1 MSPLER
7 WGLWLT
13 STPTT
18 VSGIAYLWMKYFLES
33 SDPWAVINHPL
44 EPLALKTHILISPFF
59 VFVLG
64 AVVLKHGI
72 AQLRNGAHGRRPSGL
87 VLLAST
93 APMIITGYA
102 IQIVTSEVAAQ
113 FLSLLHILSSLAFGV
128 ALVLHTVQAEVLGS
142 ERVSADTGS
151 TTNRGNPR
159 RQSPSTIRGTAD

>member
-44 EPLALKTHILISPFF
+44 EPLALKTHILISPLF

-72 AQLRNGAHGRRPSGL
+72 AQLREGAHGRRPSGL

-102 IQIVTSEVAAQ
+102 IQIVTSEAAAQ
-113 FLSLLHILSSLAFGV
+113 FLSIIHILTSLAFLA
-128 ALVLHTVQAEVLGS
+128 ALVLHSVRAGVQVAARAPG
-142 ERVSADTGS
+142 DTGE
-151 TTNRGNPR
+151 TTNRR
-159 RQSPSTIRGTAD
+159 ASKAVT